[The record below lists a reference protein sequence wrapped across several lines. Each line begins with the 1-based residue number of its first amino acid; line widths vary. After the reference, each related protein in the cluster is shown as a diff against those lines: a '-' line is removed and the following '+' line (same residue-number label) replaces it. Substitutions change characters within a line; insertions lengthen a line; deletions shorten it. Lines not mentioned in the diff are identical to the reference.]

1 MEGSGQQ
8 EMFHTNISQS
18 EFDLNAGAT
27 GAATITISSSV
38 GSSYQLSI
46 DGPIDKKW
54 YSIPVGDVWVDGGGK
69 GQLEVIFQPPMD
81 VPPGDNVY
89 SCQVVIT
96 PLTGGDAVR
105 HTVRLTVRG
114 APGPSCNVIPLRRS
128 GKESTYK
135 VTVLNTLPFDVTV
148 GMTARDQFTDNPKGG
163 CKYYFDRQT
172 FRLYKNSSEDV
183 SLTARPKRRP
193 WFGLTSG
200 VDFKVEATPDSQMYK
215 PAVAESKAY
224 VSPAPPWWLVT
235 LILIALVFGAWKL
248 LQRGPAIED
257 FAKPQGKLVLMVTP
271 VELKYDKKSFRV
283 MAPNGK
289 PIGQSIGKTYG
300 NDGEVSFGQVPID
313 TQAERRFVIRND
325 WPKTGDPSFLLLR
338 QPVIT
343 GDQGF
348 EVVQISDD
356 PMHPQL
362 PESLNPQQSHFF
374 VVRFRP
380 TQKGK
385 VKASLLLINSAKW
398 EDNGQVID
406 RRHIQISLT
415 GEGK

>member
-1 MEGSGQQ
+1 
-8 EMFHTNISQS
+8 MFHTNISQS

-224 VSPAPPWWLVT
+224 VSPAPPWWLVA
-235 LILIALVFGAWKL
+235 LILIVAVIGIWKL
-248 LQRGPAIED
+248 IPRQDPWAG
-257 FAKPQGKLVLMVTP
+257 
-271 VELKYDKKSFRV
+271 
-283 MAPNGK
+283 
-289 PIGQSIGKTYG
+289 
-300 NDGEVSFGQVPID
+300 
-313 TQAERRFVIRND
+313 TQLL
-325 WPKTGDPSFLLLR
+325 DP
-338 QPVIT
+338 
-343 GDQGF
+343 G
-348 EVVQISDD
+348 
-356 PMHPQL
+356 
-362 PESLNPQQSHFF
+362 
-374 VVRFRP
+374 
-380 TQKGK
+380 
-385 VKASLLLINSAKW
+385 
-398 EDNGQVID
+398 
-406 RRHIQISLT
+406 
-415 GEGK
+415 